1 MTRVLV
7 ADSMM
12 VSAVRYALGRATYI
26 VSWTCEEVREVWQFM
41 NPNTRT
47 VIERDLREYLRLL
60 PEPRSTLVAMDDEQ
74 WRRLLDWIDMQRK
87 PGKLAT
93 SSEHANPLA
102 TIEET
107 R

>member
-26 VSWTCEEVREVWQFM
+26 VGVTCEEVREVWQFM
-41 NPNTRT
+41 NPNTRN

-60 PEPRSTLVAMDDEQ
+60 PEPRSALVAMDDEQ
-74 WRRLLDWIDMQRK
+74 WRRLMEWI
-87 PGKLAT
+87 
-93 SSEHANPLA
+93 EAN
-102 TIEET
+102 